1 MLSAGREV
9 CLGRPQNGG
18 THTVSWTGT
27 HGCRS
32 RGLPSFVSIFT
43 FVLLLI
49 LPLQGSAWP
58 HGKTQSLSTSLSL
71 PPLLSFYLS
80 LSPILS
86 FHLSLSPQLF
96 DRELCVRQL
105 RYSGMM
111 ETIRIRQAG
120 YPIRYTFVE
129 FVDRYRVLMPGVKPA
144 YKQVGTVG
152 DG

>member
-86 FHLSLSPQLF
+86 FHLSLSPLSLSPPTVSLGSPQHRWLNQL
-96 DRELCVRQL
+96 
-105 RYSGMM
+105 SGGGL
-111 ETIRIRQAG
+111 EKRIPSDKRDGRAAN
-120 YPIRYTFVE
+120 RS
-129 FVDRYRVLMPGVKPA
+129 RNAL
-144 YKQVGTVG
+144 GTEE
-152 DG
+152 